1 MPRILAVD
9 FGSMPELEHFLPRYA
24 AEPPQE
30 TAPYGRWAER
40 LGAAFTTA
48 VGEVEPDPEE
58 PTEADG
64 IGDVGELTWY
74 PDRTWHGR
82 TFVPVSSRTS
92 TGLEA
97 YGYVR
102 YVPADE
108 EAGTEPR
115 ALEGDAQVTGELA
128 ENNPDWKIDLCES
141 VVGSWRG
148 DGDVAAM
155 TLVWGRPLV
164 SGAAHAVAEL
174 DGIVV
179 DRCPVRD
186 GRFTLLAPDDFHGD
200 TLEVAVLTAN
210 GEELAR
216 ESLYEDDDEA

>member
-1 MPRILAVD
+1 
-9 FGSMPELEHFLPRYA
+9 MPELEHFLPRYA

-48 VGEVEPDPEE
+48 VGEVEPDPED
-58 PTEADG
+58 PAEAGG
-64 IGDVGELTWY
+64 IGDVGELTWF

-82 TFVPVSSRTS
+82 TFVPVTTRTS

-108 EAGTEPR
+108 EAGSEPR
-115 ALEGDAQVTGELA
+115 GLEGDAQVTSELA
-128 ENNPDWKIDLCES
+128 ESNPDWQIDLCES

-186 GRFTLLAPDDFHGD
+186 GRFTLLAPDDYHGD
-200 TLEVAVLTAN
+200 TLEVAVLATD
-210 GEELAR
+210 GRELAR
-216 ESLYEDDDEA
+216 ESLYEDDGDDDA